1 MEDKR
6 KEYLEDLAS
15 EYDVP
20 EEIVFAVADLLG
32 PNEDYDGLISTLDD
46 YWYIVGED
54 YECFMS

>member
-32 PNEDYDGLISTLDD
+32 PNEDYDGLICMLED